1 MPQVNDFA
9 VEIPNERMKTYK
21 IVTFIILTLNFMG
34 YGYVFLQTNGTSS
47 MIAIVGMVLNAV
59 PWLYYLLNKKHI
71 ASPII
76 DISIIGNAFI
86 WMFFGAFWM
95 GLMLL
100 FFGFVG
106 FFANKKPVI
115 KFSDD
120 GIEYPSFPIKK
131 YAWADV
137 VQVLWKDDI
146 LTIDLKDNKLLQF
159 NMDKAFAEGF
169 DVVGFNRFCKSKC
182 A

>member
-1 MPQVNDFA
+1 VNKFA
-9 VEIPNERMKTYK
+9 IEIPNERMKTYK
-21 IVTFIILTLNFMG
+21 IVTFIILTLNFLG
-34 YGYVFLQTNGTSS
+34 FGYVFLQTNGTSS
-47 MIAIVGMVLNAV
+47 MIAIVGLLLNAV

-76 DISIIGNAFI
+76 DIAIIASAFI

-115 KFSDD
+115 RFSDD

-146 LTIDLKDNKLLQF
+146 LTLDLKENKLLQF
-159 NMDKAFAEGF
+159 NIDKAFAIGF
-169 DVVGFNRFCKSKC
+169 DVVGFNGFCKSKC
-182 A
+182 P

>member
-1 MPQVNDFA
+1 VNKFA
-9 VEIPNERMKTYK
+9 IEIPNERMKTYK
-21 IVTFIILTLNFMG
+21 IVTFIILTLNFVG
-34 YGYVFLQTNGTSS
+34 FGYVFLQTDGTSS
-47 MIAIVGMVLNAV
+47 MIAIVGLLLNAV

-76 DISIIGNAFI
+76 DIAILGSAFI
-86 WMFFGAFWM
+86 WLFFGNFWM

-100 FFGFVG
+100 FFGFIG

-115 KFSDD
+115 RFSDD

-159 NMDKAFAEGF
+159 NIDKAFANGF
-169 DVVGFNRFCKSKC
+169 DVEGFNAFCKSKC
-182 A
+182 V

>member
-1 MPQVNDFA
+1 MPQVNSFA
-9 VEIPNERMKTYK
+9 VEIPNDRMKTYK
-21 IVTFIILTLNFMG
+21 IVTFIILTLNFVG
-34 YGYVFLQTNGTSS
+34 FGYVFLQTNGTSS
-47 MIAIVGMVLNAV
+47 MIAIVGLLFNAV

-71 ASPII
+71 KSPII
-76 DISIIGNAFI
+76 DIAILGSAFL
-86 WMFFGAFWM
+86 WMFFGNFWM

-115 KFSDD
+115 KFSDV
-120 GIEYPSFPIKK
+120 GIEYPSFPLKK
-131 YAWADV
+131 YAWADF

-159 NMDKAFAEGF
+159 NIDKAFAEGF
-169 DVVGFNRFCKSKC
+169 DVVGFNEFCKSKC

>member
-1 MPQVNDFA
+1 MCVGVSRLVLLYLELYACENPAKTDF
-9 VEIPNERMKTYK
+9 
-21 IVTFIILTLNFMG
+21 
-34 YGYVFLQTNGTSS
+34 
-47 MIAIVGMVLNAV
+47 
-59 PWLYYLLNKKHI
+59 WL
-71 ASPII
+71 
-76 DISIIGNAFI
+76 
-86 WMFFGAFWM
+86 

-106 FFANKKPVI
+106 FFANKKPI
-115 KFSDD
+115 ITFSED

-159 NMDKAFAEGF
+159 NMDKAFAEGV
-169 DVVGFNRFCKSKC
+169 DVVGFNEFCKSKT
-182 A
+182 

>member
-159 NMDKAFAEGF
+159 NMDKPFAEGF
-169 DVVGFNRFCKSKC
+169 DVVGFNEFCKSKT
-182 A
+182 